1 MKSVLILLLTYVL
14 SASQILGQDQ
24 TESHDPKPDVYI
36 DGTKYDYKIFSLLD
50 PEKIASVKVLKGN
63 EAFEKYNTE
72 NGVILVESRLS
83 EVQIG
88 EGEGAKIDNASR
100 ERHLII
106 IDGEIADSDDLIIL
120 NRKDVKSIKVLKG
133 QEARDKYNAPNG
145 VVIITTK
152 QH

>member
-36 DGTKYDYKIFSLLD
+36 DGTKYDYKIFNLLD

-63 EAFEKYNTE
+63 EALEKYNTE
-72 NGVILVESRLS
+72 NGVILVKTRLS
-83 EVQIG
+83 EEQIG
-88 EGEGAKIDNASR
+88 EAAKIDTTSH

-106 IDGEIADSDDLIIL
+106 IDGEIANADDLIIL

-133 QEARDKYNAPNG
+133 QEANDKYNAPKG
-145 VVIITTK
+145 AIIITTK
-152 QH
+152 